1 MKTLLLILLLVL
13 VSAGGMYGF
22 LHWRQRTTDAEV
34 VAAMPPDPLQPAIDL
49 AAERGCSACHSI
61 DGSKG
66 IGPSWMGSYGTMR
79 EFQDG
84 TFLVVDEEYLRESML
99 DPAARVVDGFD
110 NVMVPAPLSEQ
121 DISTFIGLIHD
132 LSARMPM

>member
-1 MKTLLLILLLVL
+1 MKTLLLVLLLAL

-22 LHWRQRTTDAEV
+22 LHWRQGAAEAE
-34 VAAMPPDPLQPAIDL
+34 AAAAVPPDPLQPAIDL
-49 AAERGCSACHSI
+49 AAERGCGACHSM

-66 IGPSWMGSYGTMR
+66 IGPSWMGSFGAMR

-84 TFLVVDEEYLRESML
+84 TFLVVDEEYLRESMI
-99 DPAARVVDGFD
+99 DPAARVVVGFD

-121 DISTFIGLIHD
+121 EINTFIGLIRD